1 MTQCRE
7 LETSHHEQV
16 STIANQLLEKF
27 SKNQLQEDECPDQ
40 LRMLL
45 VDKDSFLSSITA
57 SHDVH
62 FLAIDTKED
71 SMIQAMNRDKDSF
84 LAELQEDEFTRNR
97 SRIMEITRYL
107 QFEQEEME
115 LFEDNFSPADEN

>member
-1 MTQCRE
+1 
-7 LETSHHEQV
+7 
-16 STIANQLLEKF
+16 
-27 SKNQLQEDECPDQ
+27 
-40 LRMLL
+40 
-45 VDKDSFLSSITA
+45 
-57 SHDVH
+57 
-62 FLAIDTKED
+62 
-71 SMIQAMNRDKDSF
+71 MIQAMNRDKDSF